1 MSKSQADRY
10 FDGATFKFLQQL
22 SRNNNREWFTANKAG
37 YEASVRRPALALIT
51 DLAEPLAAISPKFRA
66 VPKAVGGSLF
76 RIQRDT
82 RFSNN
87 KLPYKTWIG
96 LRFFHERG
104 RDGDAPLFYLHIE
117 PGNSFVGGG
126 LWHPQTAAL
135 RRIRDYLIANPAS
148 WKALCTQAQKRG
160 FAWGGESLQRA
171 PRGYEP
177 DHELIE
183 HLKRKD
189 FVLSRRLSDDEV
201 VSDQFAR
208 TVITAFDQVAAL
220 VDWLCDAVEIDF

>member
-1 MSKSQADRY
+1 MSTSRATPY
-10 FDGATFKFLQQL
+10 FDEATFKFLRQL
-22 SRNNNREWFTANKAG
+22 SRNNNREWFTANKAR
-37 YEASVRRPALALIT
+37 YEASVRGPALALIT

-82 RFSNN
+82 RFSNS

-135 RRIRDYLIANPAS
+135 RKIRDYLIANPVS
-148 WKALCTQAQKRG
+148 WKAVCTQAEKRG
-160 FAWGGESLQRA
+160 FVWGGESLLRA

-189 FVLSRRLSDDEV
+189 FVLSRELSDDEV
-201 VSDQFAR
+201 LSDQFGR
-208 TVITAFDQVAAL
+208 TIIAAFDQVAPL

>member
-1 MSKSQADRY
+1 MSKSHATPY
-10 FDGATFKFLQQL
+10 FDGATFKFLQKL
-22 SRNNNREWFTANKAG
+22 SRNNNREWFTANKAR
-37 YEASVRRPALALIT
+37 YEASVRGPALALIT

-135 RRIRDYLIANPAS
+135 RKIRDYLIANPMS
-148 WKALCTQAQKRG
+148 WKALCAQAAERG
-160 FAWGGESLQRA
+160 FAWGGESLLRA

-189 FVLSRRLSDDEV
+189 FVLSRELSDDEV
-201 VSDQFAR
+201 LSDQFGR
-208 TVITAFDQVAAL
+208 TIIAAFDQVAPL
-220 VDWLCDAVEIDF
+220 VDWLCDAVEVDF